1 MSEKT
6 RNIFTLFN
14 ELYKYWHTYCYLYV
28 YLQTD
33 VQHRNGYFN
42 RHHTNKQQFMTCSFT
57 ELTAE
62 MEVF

>member
-1 MSEKT
+1 
-6 RNIFTLFN
+6 
-14 ELYKYWHTYCYLYV
+14 V